1 MRLYFLR
8 HGVAEDAAPGQSD
21 ASRKLTDAGR
31 AKMRREAAYLAGLNL
46 KLDAVFS
53 SPYPRALET
62 AQIVQD
68 ICRFSPVIQDSRIAS
83 GAFGLGA
90 LQAILSENPAL
101 SSVLFVGHEPD
112 LSVIVRRLCGG
123 VIDMK
128 KGGLAYVQADSPEP
142 DRGVL
147 CWLLPRRR
155 HARGGG
161 INRIGAIFVEFF
173 SVSPIQQESRRDQEN
188 QQTTGEKRLPQSAP
202 SNLIQEDFA

>member
-31 AKMRREAAYLAGLNL
+31 AKMRREAQYLAGLGL

-62 AQIVQD
+62 AQIVQE
-68 ICRFSPVIQDSRIAS
+68 ICQFPPVVQEARIAS

-90 LQAILSENPAL
+90 LQAILAEHSGL
-101 SSVLFVGHEPD
+101 SNALFVGHEPD
-112 LSVIVRRLCGG
+112 LSETVQRLCGA

-128 KGGLAYVQADSPEP
+128 KGGLAYLQADRAEP
-142 DRGVL
+142 NEGVL
-147 CWLLPRRR
+147 CWLLAPAAMR
-155 HARGGG
+155 
-161 INRIGAIFVEFF
+161 VE
-173 SVSPIQQESRRDQEN
+173 EE
-188 QQTTGEKRLPQSAP
+188 
-202 SNLIQEDFA
+202 